1 DVQRRVPHHATGAE
15 SLPSD
20 LELWLDHEQQV
31 GVGGGDPGEGGQD
44 ERERDEGEVADD
56 EVDRRGDLGRV
67 EGADVGAFQD
77 AHARVV
83 AKSPGQLS
91 VPDVHGEDVRGSAA
105 EQHVGEAAGGG
116 TGVQAAPAGDDRR
129 LRAEC

>member
-1 DVQRRVPHHATGAE
+1 
-15 SLPSD
+15 
-20 LELWLDHEQQV
+20 
-31 GVGGGDPGEGGQD
+31 
-44 ERERDEGEVADD
+44 GEVADD

-129 LRAEC
+129 LRAECVERPGEFAGAARDVVAAALRRDHAQRLSGVDLPGGLGCRLPVQQDAA